1 MVEGDRVHLQQVLL
15 NLVLNGMDAMA
26 DTPEDERWLTV
37 STALHESGRVEIVVR
52 DSGKGIPPDRFPRL
66 FETFFTTK
74 KEGMGLGL
82 SISRMIVEAHRGQ
95 IRAENIGGRGATFR
109 VVLPA
114 HQNLT
119 SDT

>member
-1 MVEGDRVHLQQVLL
+1 MIVQVLL

-37 STALHESGRVEIVVR
+37 STVGYESGQVEIVVS
-52 DSGKGIPPDRFPRL
+52 DSGNGIRPDRFPRL

-82 SISRMIVEAHRGQ
+82 SISRMIVEAHHGQ
-95 IRAENIGGRGATFR
+95 IRAENNSARGATFR
-109 VVLPA
+109 VILPA
-114 HQNLT
+114 HQNVASGT
-119 SDT
+119 